1 MPNVLTILCNVTIF
15 KYVDWELSD
24 FREERIDKNTFEN
37 DMVIC

>member
-1 MPNVLTILCNVTIF
+1 MPNVLTILCDVI

-24 FREERIDKNTFEN
+24 FRGERIDKNTFEN